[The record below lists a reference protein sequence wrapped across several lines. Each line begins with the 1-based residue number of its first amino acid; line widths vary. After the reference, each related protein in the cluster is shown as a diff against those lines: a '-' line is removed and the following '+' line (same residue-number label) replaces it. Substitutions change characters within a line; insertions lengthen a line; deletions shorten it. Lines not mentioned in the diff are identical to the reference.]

1 MEKRRTKINE
11 DSLRDICDEV
21 KASQNLNYR
30 YSRRRRQKER
40 AWENISVEIV
50 KIFPKMRKEIT
61 TQVQES
67 QRVPYRINSRWN
79 TQRHIIVKLTKIR
92 PKEQILKTARE
103 KQQIIHKGIPIKITA
118 DLSTETYSPGGNG
131 RIYLKWWKG
140 KT

>member
-1 MEKRRTKINE
+1 VEKRRIKINE
-11 DSLRDICDEV
+11 DTLRDICDEV
-21 KASQNLNYR
+21 KTSQNLNYR
-30 YSRRRRQKER
+30 WRRQKER
-40 AWENISVEIV
+40 AWENIWVEIV
-50 KIFPKMRKEIT
+50 KNFPKMRKEIT

-67 QRVPYRINSRWN
+67 LRVPYRINSRWN

-118 DLSTETYSPGGNG
+118 DLSTETCSPGGNG